1 MGPLEV
7 SWPLQIRQ
15 CCRQEEQLAPVLPGD
30 RDIGSFGQ
38 HAGGSGLCSWAL
50 EPEVDLL
57 DLGVALLRSQDEEL
71 DYFVLPQ
78 KVRRPWGGRRRW
90 IPVIGRTYLNAQLR
104 GRPSQVPLDL
114 LFGEAGLSI
123 PGMAYA
129 EIHV

>member
-1 MGPLEV
+1 MGA
-7 SWPLQIRQ
+7 Q
-15 CCRQEEQLAPVLPGD
+15 
-30 RDIGSFGQ
+30 
-38 HAGGSGLCSWAL
+38 
-50 EPEVDLL
+50 L